1 MSYLA
6 PFTVTTAPDGRPL
19 TNLGIEGYGS
29 PWNFRRLTEPELT
42 QELHRH
48 ANAKS
53 SNVSGLRVDSVWF
66 QPAKGEENA
75 SQDRIYAGPCEVA
88 GEKWSL

>member
-6 PFTVTTAPDGRPL
+6 PFTVATTPDGRLL
-19 TNLGIEGYGS
+19 TNLGIEGHGS
-29 PWNFRRLTEPELT
+29 PWHFRLLAEPELT

-53 SNVSGLRVDSVWF
+53 SDVSGLRVDSVWF
-66 QPAKGEENA
+66 QPAKGE
-75 SQDRIYAGPCEVA
+75 Q
-88 GEKWSL
+88 